1 MKLTYYRGAVPNF
14 GDELNATMWNHILPA
29 GFLDGDPAELF
40 IGIGSIIQ
48 HDYPARARKVVV
60 GAGYGGY
67 TRMPDVHDG
76 SWDIRFVRGPQ
87 TAEALGID
95 PALAIADAAVLLR
108 ATPLPKPADGI
119 GIAFMPHFESLE
131 RGDWAEACR
140 LAGIRLIDPTLPTDE
155 VIAEIR
161 GARLLITE
169 AMHGAI
175 VADALRTPWIAVRTM
190 HAVHRYKWFDWAR
203 SLDIDY
209 RPAFLMPSNGRE
221 AWAAA
226 TGRSGSGPR
235 ARRLLGGTA
244 AQPLNAVCHHMAAHS
259 LLRLARQCPQ
269 LSSDAAIERA
279 TDLAL
284 SAVDRLVREHR
295 ASPAVP
301 MLG

>member
-1 MKLTYYRGAVPNF
+1 MKLTFYRGAVPNF
-14 GDELNATMWNHILPA
+14 GDELNETMWQHILPK
-29 GFLDGDPAELF
+29 GFLDDDPEELF

-48 HDYPARARKVVV
+48 HDYPKAARKVVV

-95 PALAIADAAVLLR
+95 RALAIADAAILLR
-108 ATPLPKPADGI
+108 ATPLPDPAPGI
-119 GIAFMPHFESLE
+119 GIGFMPHFESLE
-131 RGDWAEACR
+131 RGHWQEVCR
-140 LAGIRLIDPTLPTDE
+140 LAGIRLIDPTRPTDE

-161 GARLLITE
+161 GAEMLITE

-203 SLDIDY
+203 SLGIGY
-209 RPAFLMPSNGRE
+209 SPAFLFPSNGRE

-226 TGRSGSGPR
+226 TGRSGSGPG
-235 ARRLLGGTA
+235 ARRVFGSA
-244 AQPLNAVCHHMAAHS
+244 AARPLNAAIHHLAARS
-259 LLRLARQCPQ
+259 LQKLARSAPS
-269 LSSDAAIERA
+269 LSRDAAIERA

-284 SAVDRLVREHR
+284 SAVDRLVRDR
-295 ASPAVP
+295 AAPEPVL
-301 MLG
+301 MRR